1 MHLELLELQRR
12 VHARVPLP
20 SLDLGAETF
29 ARHETQGAP
38 LLQFEHIPLE
48 LSDLRLMVRQT
59 VDILRRHS
67 AIEPA
72 DAERLQSAGRDLT
85 LLALAGEWF
94 RSAADRTATGRTT
107 PPGGDGATGDDVLD
121 QVLTLAMRPFLGRCA
136 ELVQQREGLALWTH
150 PYCPAC
156 GGDPDFA
163 VVTPAAERHLLCGR
177 CSLQWKFEALTCPF
191 CRNADRSRMTTFA
204 TQDGLYRVYACNAC
218 HRYLKAYDSRHAARP
233 VLHDVDTLATLP
245 LDAAAIQRGYA

>member
-20 SLDLGAETF
+20 SLDLGAEAF
-29 ARHETQGAP
+29 ARHEAHGAP

-59 VDILRRHS
+59 VDILRRHG
-67 AIEPA
+67 AIEQA

-85 LLALAGEWF
+85 LLALAGGWF

-107 PPGGDGATGDDVLD
+107 PPGGDEAAGDDVLD
-121 QVLTLAMRPFLGRCA
+121 QVFTLAMRPFLGRCA
-136 ELVQQREGLALWTH
+136 ELVQQREGLGLWTH

-218 HRYLKAYDSRHAARP
+218 HRYLKAYDSRYAARP